1 MKSPKGFRSALCG
14 SAACAAA
21 ILLWSSET
29 GPLHATG
36 LDTSESG
43 RFVPGEEYP
52 GGKATSRKR
61 GQNRNAFSHPSG
73 TLGFEEEFRFKLGNG
88 IFRKLWVSSPA
99 STKSSDGLGPHYNAR
114 ACQRCHLKD
123 GRGHPPSGPDDNF
136 VSMLFRIGVPPAT
149 PKQAADLKAHRVSTF
164 PDPDYGGQVQDFAV
178 QGHKAEARP
187 RITYEE
193 TTVSLSGG
201 ETASLR
207 KPVYT
212 FENLASGPLSPRTM
226 VSPRIAN
233 QMIGLGLLEAIPAQ
247 KIRELADPDDNN
259 GDGISGRPNLV
270 WGVREDQVLIGRFGW
285 KAGQPT
291 VIQQS
296 SGAFLGDMG
305 LSTTIFPASWGDCT
319 ETQSLCRQ
327 APHGSDPKA
336 GNVEVTDQMLD
347 LVTFYAR
354 NLAVPK
360 RENAE
365 DPEVLAGKKVFHQ
378 AGCAKC
384 HAPTF
389 VTDSSQKTPREL
401 RGLTIWP
408 YTDLLLHDLGPELAD
423 GFTEGVATG
432 SEWRTAPLWGIGHT
446 KAVSGHTNF
455 LHDGRAR
462 NLLEAI
468 LWHGGEAEAARQKV
482 IDMPPRDRHRLI
494 TFLNS
499 L

>member
-1 MKSPKGFRSALCG
+1 MNKFRCFRLAVLGGGVCIAATVLWLSDIRPGHTTGTTAL
-14 SAACAAA
+14 
-21 ILLWSSET
+21 ET
-29 GPLHATG
+29 
-36 LDTSESG
+36 G

-73 TLGFEEEFRFKLGNG
+73 TLGFEDEFKFKLGNG

-123 GRGHPPSGPDDNF
+123 GRGHPPARPDDNF
-136 VSMLFRIGVPPAT
+136 VSMLFRIGVPPTT
-149 PKQAADLKAHRVSTF
+149 PKQIADLKAHRANTF
-164 PDPDYGGQVQDFAV
+164 PDPVYGGQIQDFAV

-193 TTVSLSGG
+193 ITVSLSGG
-201 ETASLR
+201 ETATLR
-207 KPVYT
+207 KPTYT
-212 FENLASGPLSPRTM
+212 FGNLASGPLSPDTM

-247 KIRELADPDDNN
+247 KIQEIADPDDNN
-259 GDGISGRPNLV
+259 NDGISGRPNLV
-270 WGVREDQVLIGRFGW
+270 WGVRQNRVLPGRFGW

-291 VIQQS
+291 VVQQS

-305 LSTTIFPASWGDCT
+305 LSTTVFPGDWGDCT
-319 ETQSLCRQ
+319 ERQNLCRQ
-327 APHGSDPKA
+327 APHGPGSKG
-336 GNVEVTDQMLD
+336 GNVEVPDKMLE

-365 DPEVLAGKKVFHQ
+365 DPEVLEGKAVFHQ

-389 VTDSSQKTPREL
+389 VTDSSDKTPREF
-401 RGLTIWP
+401 RGQTIWP
-408 YTDLLLHDLGPELAD
+408 YTDLLLHDLGPDLAD

-432 SEWRTAPLWGIGHT
+432 SEWRTAPLWGIGYT

-468 LWHGGEAEAARQKV
+468 LWHGGEAEAARQNV
-482 IDMPPRDRHRLI
+482 IAMPPPDRQRLI
-494 TFLNS
+494 VFLNS